1 MGLMDRM
8 REAAEAGED
17 KAATRKEE
25 AARRRAE
32 QEVEQ
37 ARRKAEKEAAQ
48 AEAEFRA
55 TPVGQARTARENGDR
70 WFQIEMVA
78 SNTDRGVLTTML
90 ANVNTRNKPVTGHG
104 TVLTAIEDE
113 GWELMHAGFIFR
125 EVGQVS
131 RDKFL
136 SSGQQ
141 VGTIGETIGYYLF
154 KLVA

>member
-8 REAAEAGED
+8 REAAEAGEQ
-17 KAATRKEE
+17 KAATRQEE
-25 AARRRAE
+25 AARRRVE

-37 ARRKAEKEAAQ
+37 ARRRAEQ

-70 WFQIEMVA
+70 WFQVEMVA
-78 SNTDRGVLTTML
+78 SNTDRGFFTAML
-90 ANVNTRNKPVTGHG
+90 AGVETRNKPTSGHG
-104 TVLTAIEDE
+104 TILTAIEDE
-113 GWELMHAGFIFR
+113 GWELAHSGFIFR

-131 RDKFL
+131 RDKLL

-141 VGTIGETIGYYLF
+141 VGTIGETVGYYLF
-154 KLVA
+154 KLTER